1 MKLRFNIHYNT
12 EWGQAMHVLVNYKTS
27 DGRLHEQDLM
37 MQTEDGGLWWL
48 DVVLMESRQRRIVQI
63 EYVYQVEDASQ
74 RVLRREWNQVK
85 RLYATD
91 NTKTFCFTD
100 LWRDVPLNYHLY
112 TYIHRRYAKGVEAV
126 ALPLFRKT
134 IVSLTTRRDS

>member
-48 DVVLMESRQRRIVQI
+48 DVVLM
-63 EYVYQVEDASQ
+63 
-74 RVLRREWNQVK
+74 
-85 RLYATD
+85 
-91 NTKTFCFTD
+91 
-100 LWRDVPLNYHLY
+100 
-112 TYIHRRYAKGVEAV
+112 
-126 ALPLFRKT
+126 
-134 IVSLTTRRDS
+134 